1 MKEKLDIRHIAI
13 IDALPVYNVPTTVA
27 DIGCGEGLIAF
38 SLSQLGYKVTA
49 IDYQKSLN
57 YRWKDNDNLTFVQKD
72 ILKKWEFKEPYDV
85 IICSEVL
92 EHLPNYKKA
101 LENLLSTANQ
111 RVIITVPWGLSYN
124 VPGPP
129 PIGHCNFWKD
139 NEVIENGLK
148 FKSIQEFQQLCRPY
162 ASSIVKI
169 RTKARDVQMNQWDY
183 LIVVDK
189 NQCYE

>member
-1 MKEKLDIRHIAI
+1 M
-13 IDALPVYNVPTTVA
+13 N
-27 DIGCGEGLIAF
+27 
-38 SLSQLGYKVTA
+38 
-49 IDYQKSLN
+49 
-57 YRWKDNDNLTFVQKD
+57 
-72 ILKKWEFKEPYDV
+72 KWEFKEPYDV

-101 LENLLSTANQ
+101 LENLLSIANQ

-124 VPGPP
+124 VPGDP

-139 NEVIENGLK
+139 SEVIENGLK